1 MEWYESFKPYLA
13 VSLIAPAI
21 AMVFIMMMNGS
32 LLGYIYPAV
41 TLFVCFPIIMMCVYF
56 WITGRGKKFVNGF
69 DWSKY
74 SDEEAKRIISFIGF
88 WMLISMTVM
97 IYGMSLMFV
106 KLWIGLSLLAV
117 SVALMVAVFIVSFTK
132 KKIEKPLPT
141 MDSIRAFSIILLVTA
156 ASIVPTT
163 VFLSDGITSESV
175 DVTLDETSF
184 TVKAPMF
191 DHTFSYSEIDDIQ
204 YFDDF
209 DKGTRKMGYNDGRI
223 SSGKYNNS
231 MFGDY
236 QLASYSSVRP
246 CIAIS
251 VGGDMY
257 AFNQDSDAK
266 TLELYNSLVSR
277 IP

>member
-1 MEWYESFKPYLA
+1 MEWYESFKPYLT

-21 AMVFIMMMNGS
+21 AMVFVIMMNDS

-41 TLFVCFPIIMMCVYF
+41 TLFVCFPIIMMSVFY
-56 WITGRGKKFVNGF
+56 WITGRGKRFVNGI

-74 SDEEAKRIISFIGF
+74 TEEEAKGAISFIGF

-97 IYGMSLMFV
+97 IYGMSLMFF
-106 KLWIGLSLLAV
+106 KLWIGISLL
-117 SVALMVAVFIVSFTK
+117 VAAIVIMVIIFIITFTK
-132 KKIEKPLPT
+132 KIERPLPT
-141 MDSIRAFSIILLVTA
+141 MDSIKAFSIILVVTA
-156 ASIVPTT
+156 ASIIPTT
-163 VFLSDGITSESV
+163 VFLTDGFSSESV
-175 DVTLDETSF
+175 DVALDETSF

-191 DHTFSYSEIDDIQ
+191 DHTFSYDEIDDIQ

-209 DKGTRKMGYNDGRI
+209 DKGARKMGYSDGKI
-223 SSGKYNNS
+223 CSGKFNNS

-251 VGGDMY
+251 VGGDIY

-266 TLELYNSLVSR
+266 TLELYYSLVSR